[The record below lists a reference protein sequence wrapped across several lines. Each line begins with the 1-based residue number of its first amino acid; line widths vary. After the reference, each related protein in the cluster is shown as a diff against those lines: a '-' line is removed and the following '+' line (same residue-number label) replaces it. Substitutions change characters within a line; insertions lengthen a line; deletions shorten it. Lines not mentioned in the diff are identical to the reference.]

1 MKEKLKEIL
10 NYYGEESQAN
20 QLIQELSEL
29 IVAITKNDEENI
41 KEEVADVLVM
51 LNQFL
56 EFEGVNTSSYI
67 KLRFSEFKIKV
78 ENELLEDKLKLT
90 ILKVQEHVLKQDN
103 INAVLNI
110 AKLEVL
116 ISRYLVYREMNIKE
130 ICDVAENKVDR
141 QLRRIEREKV
151 NK

>member
-29 IVAITKNDEENI
+29 IVAITKNDKENI
-41 KEEVADVLVM
+41 KEEVADILVM

-130 ICDVAENKVDR
+130 IYDIAENKVDR

>member
-29 IVAITKNDEENI
+29 IVAITKNDKENI
-41 KEEVADVLVM
+41 KEEVADILVM

-110 AKLEVL
+110 AKLDVL

-130 ICDVAENKVDR
+130 IYDIAENKVDR

>member
-29 IVAITKNDEENI
+29 IVAITKNDKENI
-41 KEEVADVLVM
+41 KEEVADILVM

-67 KLRFSEFKIKV
+67 KLRFSEFKIRV

-130 ICDVAENKVDR
+130 IYDIAENKVDR

>member
-29 IVAITKNDEENI
+29 IVAITKNDKENI
-41 KEEVADVLVM
+41 KEEVADILVM

-67 KLRFSEFKIKV
+67 KLRFSEFKIRV

-90 ILKVQEHVLKQDN
+90 ILKVQEYVLKQDN

-130 ICDVAENKVDR
+130 IYDIAENKVDR

>member
-41 KEEVADVLVM
+41 KEEVADILVM

-67 KLRFSEFKIKV
+67 KLRFSEFKIRV

-130 ICDVAENKVDR
+130 IYDIAENKVDR